1 MLTKDK
7 IKGKGVNRWSG
18 ERERERDGTMNRI
31 SNFIFI
37 T

>member
-18 ERERERDGTMNRI
+18 EREGDGTMNRI

>member
-18 ERERERDGTMNRI
+18 EREREREMEQ
-31 SNFIFI
+31 
-37 T
+37 